1 MNVETDIIISFIF
14 NLIEWAVILLMYIE
28 TFSNDFGLW
37 CLTPLSTIFQLYS
50 GGQFYWWRKPEYL
63 EKTTDMSQVTDKL
76 YHIMWSWSHGSW
88 IYYYLNN
95 QCLSPLKFWIRT
107 PLMARCTRYNIMWW
121 SLSVTCDSSVV
132 FSGYSSLVSF
142 TNKTDRHDI
151 TEILLKVALNTI
163 NQSKQLRVTIQ
174 SINQWL
180 WTRKLQV
187 LHT

>member
-1 MNVETDIIISFIF
+1 VNVETDIISSFISS
-14 NLIEWAVILLMYIE
+14 LIGWAVILLMYIE
-28 TFSNDFGLW
+28 TFRNDFGLW
-37 CLTPLSTIFQLYS
+37 CLMPLSTIFQLYT

-88 IYYYLNN
+88 IYNYLYN
-95 QCLSPLKFWIRT
+95 QCLSPLKLWIRT
-107 PLMARCTRYNIMWW
+107 PLMERCTRYNIMWW

-132 FSGYSSLVSF
+132 FSGYSSLVSS

-151 TEILLKVALNTI
+151 TEILLKVAINTI

-180 WTRKLQV
+180 
-187 LHT
+187 